1 MTTDTLNPENAAE
14 ATGGGEKI
22 SSPFN
27 DALASAQAKISE
39 TAKAAQKAIQENE
52 ALAAAQAKLA
62 ETARAAQKAIQ
73 DSEALSTAQAKLTEK
88 AKAAQEAL
96 KGHADALME
105 RTKDYRENA
114 GQQLNDAQEYLVE
127 RIKERPVTAA
137 FTGLGVGLILGL
149 LLANRSR

>member
-1 MTTDTLNPENAAE
+1 MTDTLDPENIAE
-14 ATGGGEKI
+14 TTSSAEK

-27 DALASAQAKISE
+27 DAVASAQAKISE

-52 ALAAAQAKLA
+52 ALASAQAKIS

-73 DSEALSTAQAKLTEK
+73 ENEALAAAQAKLTEK

-96 KGHADALME
+96 KTHLATH
-105 RTKDYRENA
+105 R
-114 GQQLNDAQEYLVE
+114 QQLDDAQDYLVE

-137 FTGLGVGLILGL
+137 LTGLGVGLILGL
-149 LLANRSR
+149 LISNRDR

>member
-1 MTTDTLNPENAAE
+1 MTTDTLDPEKVVE
-14 ATGGGEKI
+14 TSGSGDKAT
-22 SSPFN
+22 SPFN
-27 DALASAQAKISE
+27 DALATAQAKISE

-62 ETARAAQKAIQ
+62 ETAKAAQKAIQ
-73 DSEALSTAQAKLTEK
+73 ESEALSAAQAKVAEK
-88 AKAAQEAL
+88 AKAAQETL
-96 KGHADALME
+96 KVQADALME
-105 RTKDYRENA
+105 RTKVYRENA
-114 GQQLNDAQEYLVE
+114 GEQFNDAQEYLVE

>member
-1 MTTDTLNPENAAE
+1 MTDTLDPEHVSE
-14 ATGGGEKI
+14 ATAGGEK
-22 SSPFN
+22 SSPFS
-27 DALASAQAKISE
+27 DAVASAQAKISE

-62 ETARAAQKAIQ
+62 ETAKAAQKAIQ
-73 DSEALSTAQAKLTEK
+73 DSETLSAAQAKLTEK

-96 KGHADALME
+96 KGQADALME

-114 GQQLNDAQEYLVE
+114 GQQFSDAQEYLVE

-137 FTGLGVGLILGL
+137 FAGLGVGLILGVL
-149 LLANRSR
+149 LSNRDR